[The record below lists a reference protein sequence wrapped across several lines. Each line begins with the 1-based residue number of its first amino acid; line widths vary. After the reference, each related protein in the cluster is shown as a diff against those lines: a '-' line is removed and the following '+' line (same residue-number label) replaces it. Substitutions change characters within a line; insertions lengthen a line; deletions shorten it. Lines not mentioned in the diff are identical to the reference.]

1 METAVQNMKII
12 YPNAEQGIVHRAQ
25 NSIFSYAGW
34 PSVTRDENGV
44 LYAAASAFRV
54 GHICPFGKTAMY
66 VSRNGGKTWTPPIVV
81 NDTYLDDRDAGILYM
96 GNGRML
102 VTWFSH
108 SVHAYQHSLIKS
120 MKNWS
125 STMDIAPIMGMLGS
139 YPYIPEE
146 QAQGGSFLRISE
158 DYGVTW
164 SDPIR
169 IDGSAPHG
177 PNICRDGSL
186 IYLGRDMYAT
196 NEAGESTENLSA
208 YRSTDGGYH
217 WEKIAT
223 LTLPEGTSGKN
234 FHEPH
239 VAELPD
245 GRLLGAIRAQS
256 ADGRG
261 EDTIQDGAWKKGNTL
276 VPGYTIYTTVSSD
289 GGRTWSDLKATGISG
304 APPHLLVH
312 STGALICS
320 YIRREPP
327 FSIRAMVSYDMGES
341 WSEDYILTECSVDGG
356 YPGTVEMDDG
366 SLVTV
371 YYGKYGKD
379 PKASIL
385 STRWTLAEK

>member
-1 METAVQNMKII
+1 MGTVSQDMKII
-12 YPNAEQGIVHRAQ
+12 YPAAEQGIVHRAQ

-34 PSVTRDENGV
+34 PSLTRDENGV

-66 VSRNGGKTWTPPIVV
+66 ISRNGGETWTPPIVV

-96 GNGRML
+96 GGGRML
-102 VTWFSH
+102 VTWFCH
-108 SVHAYQHSLIKS
+108 SAHAYQHNLIKS

-146 QAQGGSFLRISE
+146 QARGGSFLRISE

-164 SDPIR
+164 SEPIH

-177 PNICRDGSL
+177 PNLCRDGSL
-186 IYLGRDMYAT
+186 IYLGRDMYVT
-196 NEAGESTENLSA
+196 NEAGDSTDNVAA

-217 WEKIAT
+217 WEKIST
-223 LTLPEGTSGKN
+223 LRYPEGTKGEN

-239 VAELPD
+239 VVELPD
-245 GRLLGAIRAQS
+245 GRLFGAIRAQNS
-256 ADGRG
+256 GAGTDGPIR
-261 EDTIQDGAWKKGNTL
+261 DGACKRGSAL
-276 VPGYTIYTTVSSD
+276 CPGFTIYTTVSSD
-289 GGRTWSDLKATGISG
+289 GGCTWSDLQATGISG
-304 APPHLLVH
+304 APPHLMVH

-341 WSEDYILTECSVDGG
+341 WTEDYVLTECSVDGG
-356 YPGTVEMDDG
+356 YPATVEMDDG

-379 PKASIL
+379 QKASIL
-385 STRWTLAEK
+385 NTRWKLEEK